1 MTSFNVAGLLRE
13 GAGASRLIRLRD
25 HYVALGPDLELA
37 GPLDLDLRLL
47 RTNRGILARGEAR
60 TALRRSCSRCTDPL
74 VEDVAVSLDEEFLP
88 TIDPDSGVALAW
100 TDEEKDVRR
109 IDEHH
114 EIELD
119 PVLREELVLSE
130 PMLVL
135 CRPDCPGLCP
145 ECGARLDDPGHAA
158 HEAEP
163 DPRLAGLARLFDE
176 RRE

>member
-13 GAGASRLIRLRD
+13 GPGATRLIRLRD

-37 GPLDLDLRLL
+37 GPLDLDVRLL
-47 RTNRGILARGEAR
+47 RTNRGILARGAAR
-60 TALRRSCSRCTDPL
+60 TAVRRSCSRCTDPL
-74 VEDVAVSLDEEFLP
+74 VEDVSVSLDEEFLP
-88 TIDPDSGVALAW
+88 TIDPETGVALTW
-100 TDEEKDVRR
+100 TDEEDARR

-119 PVLREELVLSE
+119 PILREELVLSE

-145 ECGARLDDPGHAA
+145 ECGARLDDPGHVA
-158 HEAEP
+158 HESEP
-163 DPRLAGLARLFDE
+163 DPRLAGLARLFDQH
-176 RRE
+176 RE